1 MTGSGSSTGGA
12 SSNITATSLVQA
24 LLSFGAQD
32 GVDHAQAQT
41 TAQEL
46 DSQPDREQ
54 DHDDDDDHDE
64 LSVIGSTSSKGKQKQ
79 TLNQLS
85 ASLQQLKLA
94 STSTSPSTRTAAPK
108 SIRNLLRSS
117 LHTVHTSDP
126 PTTHHIT
133 SWKMADYAYKRD
145 PCPFPTR
152 ARGLFTE
159 KADPSS
165 TSGGG
170 EQYRIVARGYDKF
183 FNVGEVSWTEWT
195 NIPKQS
201 TAPYELT
208 LKSNGCIIFIVALSP
223 RHILVT
229 SKHSIGPIPSSTS
242 AAPDADGQGEG
253 QEEEGEEEER
263 ISHSQRGE
271 YWLKRHLDKVGKTQ
285 EMLAQELWSNNL
297 TAVAELCDD
306 SFEEHVLAYPTH
318 LTGLHLHGLN
328 LNEPI
333 LQTLPSSYVTAF
345 AQKWG
350 FIPTPYTLFPSV
362 MAVRTYCQTVQ
373 SLGGIEEPNGKIT
386 PVEGFVIRGVQRGG
400 VSKLVEITDM
410 DGAKRLEKAS
420 EAFFWKVKYEEPY
433 LMYREWRELTRK
445 LLTTYEKER
454 DNRSAGV
461 VGAGAGRKG
470 AKDAIVL
477 DNVNLNKVKNKE
489 TKLYLWWIKREI
501 EKDYSRFESWK
512 KGKGIIKTREE
523 FLKWRNGDEAKVVVK
538 SLTKGKSRM
547 GVLGS
552 KEEEDLDE
560 EDGKKEYDRWL
571 IAPIAVQ
578 GCGESGTLRR
588 GPSLSNMTDPAVPH
602 KTGKTAL
609 GLALSDLFGFAHI
622 QSDDFHMKK
631 SGPHFLKAV
640 KAALQTDQVVYADKN
655 NHQIKL
661 RSDLSSLALSLS
673 PSHKVQTIALLYSI
687 DSPSLP
693 RDKLHALC
701 SSRIVER
708 GDRHQT
714 LRAGLLHEAA
724 IWQFLGQ
731 WEGFD
736 PVLNAGDGAFDV
748 VIPMKAEWGREE
760 AVRNVCHALREIGVP
775 GCKDVVGEL
784 EKERVKQAV
793 EKSIKWEPKLKKV
806 VDEVKVKKEKVA
818 LRKTKEA
825 DLAPR
830 YFGVAVKV
838 ELESL
843 VEKALEGKGVG
854 VWDELKRVKRVEM
867 YPHVTL
873 VHEKEV
879 HLVEGG
885 DTQLVEKKKKHWDR
899 FVEHVKGKEEDDEA
913 LKVKVVLGPRIVWDS
928 RVVSIQVS
936 SIVPSSKVMKEVLD
950 LEGCLG
956 KDRVAHITVG
966 TIASDVRPVVGKWIL
981 DGWIKGEKETKQGG
995 EIECIEIETVE
1006 FEGRLAGLR

>member
-1 MTGSGSSTGGA
+1 MTPSAAAGSTCSSSSKSNPLPHPTMTSSSTGSNAGT
-12 SSNITATSLVQA
+12 SSNITATSLVEA

-32 GVDHAQAQT
+32 EVDQT
-41 TAQEL
+41 RTQL
-46 DSQPDREQ
+46 GSQPDHDQEHDHNQ
-54 DHDDDDDHDE
+54 DQDRDE
-64 LSVIGSTSSKGKQKQ
+64 LSVVGSSSTSSAKEEPKQ
-79 TLNQLS
+79 TPSDLS
-85 ASLQQLKLA
+85 TSLQQLKLA
-94 STSTSPSTRTAAPK
+94 STSTAASPSTATPK
-108 SIRNLLRSS
+108 SIRNLLHSS

-126 PTTHHIT
+126 STTHHIT

-159 KADPSS
+159 NVDPNG
-165 TSGGG
+165 TSRAG

-208 LKSNGCIIFIVALSP
+208 LKSNGCIIFIAALTP

-229 SKHSIGPIPSSTS
+229 SKHSIGPLPAFNSTN
-242 AAPDADGQGEG
+242 AEG
-253 QEEEGEEEER
+253 RDEEEER

-271 YWLKRHLDKVGKTQ
+271 YWLKRHLEKVGKTQ
-285 EMLAQELWSNNL
+285 EMLAQELWSHNL

-333 LQTLPSSYVTAF
+333 LQTLPSSYVTLF

-362 MAVRTYCQTVQ
+362 MAVQTYCQTVQ
-373 SLGGIEEPNGKIT
+373 SLGGIEQPNGKIV

-400 VSKLVEITDM
+400 VSRMVEFM
-410 DGAKRLEKAS
+410 DEDGVKRLEKAN
-420 EAFFWKVKYEEPY
+420 EAFFWKVKYDEPY

-445 LLTTYEKER
+445 LLMMYEKER
-454 DNRSAGV
+454 EARSTV
-461 VGAGAGRKG
+461 VGAGAGAGRKG
-470 AKDAIVL
+470 REDPIVL
-477 DNVNLNKVKNKE
+477 DNVNLNKVKNE
-489 TKLYLWWIKREI
+489 QTKLYLWWIKREI
-501 EKDYSRFESWK
+501 EKDYTKFESWK
-512 KGKGIIKTREE
+512 KGRGIIKTREE

-538 SLTKGKSRM
+538 SLAKGKNRM
-547 GVLGS
+547 GLLG
-552 KEEEDLDE
+552 KEEEEVDE
-560 EDGKKEYDRWL
+560 EEARREYDRWL
-571 IAPIAVQ
+571 IAPVAVQ
-578 GCGESGTLRR
+578 GC
-588 GPSLSNMTDPAVPH
+588 
-602 KTGKTAL
+602 GKTAL

-640 KAALQTDQVVYADKN
+640 KAALQADQVVYADKN

-687 DSPSLP
+687 DSPTLQ

-731 WEGFD
+731 WEAFD
-736 PVLNAGDGAFDV
+736 PVLNPGDGAFDV
-748 VIPMKAEWGREE
+748 VVQMKAEWGREE
-760 AVRNVCHALREIGVP
+760 AIREVVKALKRVGVP
-775 GCKDVVGEL
+775 GCKELAGEGEVDEGKL
-784 EKERVKQAV
+784 KKAV
-793 EKSIKWEPKLKKV
+793 ERGMTWEPKIKKA
-806 VDEVKVKKEKVA
+806 VDEVKVKKEKIAV
-818 LRKTKEA
+818 RKTKEA
-825 DLAPR
+825 NLPPR
-830 YFGVAVKV
+830 YFGVAFKV
-838 ELESL
+838 ELEGL
-843 VEKALEGKGVG
+843 VEKAFEGREVE
-854 VWDELKRVKRVEM
+854 VWTELKRVKRVELN
-867 YPHVTL
+867 PHITL

-879 HLVEGG
+879 QLVEGG
-885 DTQLVEKKKKHWDR
+885 NPEMTAEKKKHWER
-899 FVEHVKGKEEDDEA
+899 FANHLKGKEEDDEA
-913 LKVKVVLGPRIVWDS
+913 LKVKVVLGPKIVWDS
-928 RVVSIQVS
+928 RVLSVQVS
-936 SIVPSSKVMKEVLD
+936 SIVPSSTEAKDGSVLD
-950 LEGCLG
+950 LDGCLG
-956 KDRVAHITVG
+956 KDPVAHLTVG
-966 TIASDVRPVVGKWIL
+966 TIRSDVRPVEGKWIL
-981 DGWIKGEKETKQGG
+981 DGWIEGEKQTKEGG
-995 EIECIEIETVE
+995 DINFIEIEPVE
-1006 FEGRLAGLR
+1006 CEGTLAGLR